1 MINQDF
7 KNIAEILKAFP
18 DEDSCLNH
26 IEELRWNGIVISP
39 FELNSKVY
47 ACQKNKFRCK
57 NSGKY
62 FNAKTNTLFHNS
74 KIDLQKWFIA
84 IWLLST
90 EKRKISTI
98 ELSRTLN
105 ITQKSAWLMQK
116 NISQYLGNDK
126 TSKEAYKLKK
136 ISKKVT
142 EKTAAEI
149 EVIVENDK
157 LQMVEWLKLLKK

>member
-7 KNIAEILKAFP
+7 KNIAEILKVFP
-18 DEDSCLNH
+18 NEEACLNH
-26 IEELRWNGIVISP
+26 LEQLRWNGIVISP

-47 ACQKNKFRCK
+47 SCQKNKFRCK

-74 KIDLQKWFIA
+74 KIELQKWFIA

-90 EKRKISTI
+90 EKRRISTI

-116 NISQYLGNDK
+116 KIIRHLGNGK
-126 TSKEAYKLKK
+126 AMKESIKVKSKK
-136 ISKKVT
+136 IT
-142 EKTAAEI
+142 EKIASEM
-149 EVIVENDK
+149 EVTVENDK
-157 LQMVEWLKLLKK
+157 LQMVEWLKLLQK